1 MMNEGELT
9 AALRELDEKWETRAK
24 EAAAHAAKMRVGNTH
39 HAYYYRGIADGYKAA
54 LADLRTMMGETTEA
68 SPEISPPETYINVSR
83 ETVLAVLGRAG
94 LAVADLHGHSDF
106 TFSAIFSPLQVL
118 SFDDHIAKLTSAADI
133 AVLDYGRLPNSSKAY
148 VDFGF
153 RSSPDQG

>member
-1 MMNEGELT
+1 MMDEDELA
-9 AALRELDEKWETRAK
+9 AALRELNEKWEIRAK
-24 EAAAHAAKMRVGNTH
+24 EAAAHSVKMRVGNTH

-54 LADLRTMMGETTEA
+54 LADLRALTGEPTEA
-68 SPEISPPETYINVSR
+68 SPEISAPETYINVSR
-83 ETVLAVLGRAG
+83 ETVLALLGRAG
-94 LAVADLHGHSDF
+94 LAVADLHSHADF

-153 RSSPDQG
+153 RSLPDQG